1 MRKVLTIIFTML
13 LCIAANTQ
21 DKTAFIKAVQAYTD
35 NDLEKAKASF
45 ELLHAKDSTDDAS
58 LYYLGLCEFHTGD
71 FDNAEKHLGKAVS
84 IDSTNIWYI
93 NSLATLYNAAG
104 KRRQAAIYC
113 EKLIKLAP
121 QQYRNSYTLCLVADE
136 KLSSRQDSLARK
148 YYEMA
153 LEIDPDYAPAQIG
166 LSELMRLSG
175 NMPGYFKILREFID
189 NKDVKPEIKSDY
201 MNTLMQNIDAK
212 FYWVWGEQ
220 ISILMD
226 RCVEL
231 YPKDIQARINKAQ
244 ICMIKEDTDGMA
256 EQFRAIIP
264 VAREKKDTTNLL
276 MALSTVGDYHYQKG
290 EKKKAYAIY
299 EEALVIKPDYA
310 PVLNN
315 YAYFLSEDGKKLKK
329 ALEMSRI
336 AIENEPDNATYL
348 DTYAWILHLLKRDK
362 EAKPHFKHAMIYG
375 GKESAVILEHYSI
388 VLKAL
393 GETSLADYYHS
404 LAEQKK

>member
-1 MRKVLTIIFTML
+1 MRKVLTILIPL
-13 LCIAANTQ
+13 LLSLAAAAQ
-21 DKTAFIKAVQAYTD
+21 DKSEFIKAVQAFTD

-45 ELLHAKDSTDDAS
+45 EALHAKDSTDDAS
-58 LYYLGLCEFHTGD
+58 LYYLGLCEYHSGD
-71 FDNAEKHLGKAVS
+71 FDKAEECLSKAVRL
-84 IDSTNIWYI
+84 DSTNIWYI
-93 NSLATLYNAAG
+93 NSLASLYNAAG
-104 KRRQAAIYC
+104 KRRQAAVYC

-136 KLSSRQDSLARK
+136 KLNSRQDSLARR

-153 LEIDPDYAPAQIG
+153 LEVEPDYPPAQIG
-166 LSELMRLSG
+166 LSELMRVSG
-175 NMPGYFKILREFID
+175 NMPGYFNVLREFID
-189 NKDVKPEIKSDY
+189 NKNVKPEIKSEY
-201 MNTLMQNIDAK
+201 MNNLMQNIDAK

-244 ICMIKEDTDGMA
+244 ICMIKEDTEGMA

-264 VAREKKDTTNLL
+264 AAREKKDTTNLL
-276 MALSTVGDYHYQKG
+276 VALSTIGDYLYQKG
-290 EKKKAYAIY
+290 EKRKAYATY
-299 EEALVIKPDYA
+299 EEALGIKPDYA

-329 ALEMSRI
+329 ALEMSRV
-336 AIENEPDNATYL
+336 AIESEPDNATYL

-362 EAKPHFKHAMIYG
+362 EAKPYFKHAMIYG
-375 GKESAVILEHYSI
+375 GKESAVVLEHYSI
-388 VLKAL
+388 VLKVL
-393 GETSLADYYHS
+393 GETDLSDYYHS